1 MHTRDV
7 ESGYTFHSYAYDAE
21 RTARPYPEKRQ
32 HFMRAALGLCGE
44 AGEFADLVKKAMFH
58 GPGHELD
65 IEKAK
70 KELGD
75 VLWYIADAAAALGVT
90 LEEVAEANR
99 DKLRARYPN
108 GFVPADSVNRKDVA
122 P

>member
-1 MHTRDV
+1 MPDI
-7 ESGYTFHSYAYDAE
+7 ESGYTFHNYAYDAE
-21 RTARPYPEKRQ
+21 RTARPYPERRQ

-65 IEKAK
+65 VDKAA

-75 VLWYIADAAAALGVT
+75 VLWYIADAAAALGIS
-90 LEEVAEANR
+90 LEKVAEMNR
-99 DKLRARYPN
+99 DKLRKRYPE
-108 GFVPADSVNRKDVA
+108 GFQPKASAQRTE
-122 P
+122 